1 MGLSGA
7 WRLDAPIP
15 DVAAI
20 EEAWGGSP
28 FGALQLEASDLV
40 SWDSALLVYLARV
53 RRWCSQR
60 QVALDT
66 AALPAGL
73 RRLLELSTR
82 KPVQAQAPEAA
93 ACSRLAALGHQ
104 ALHIWHEIVSILSFF
119 GETTLSVAR
128 LLSGRAYFRRLD
140 FALAVRQCGPNA
152 LGIVATISVLVGMI
166 LAFVGATELRMFGA
180 EIYVA
185 NLVGTGMTLEM
196 GALMTG
202 IILAGRTGAAFAAQL
217 GSMQVNE
224 EIDALQTFGV
234 SISDYLVLPR
244 LAALV
249 LMTPL
254 LVVYADIMGI
264 GGGMLVGT
272 CMLGVSPRVFLHQA
286 LSQVT
291 LWICAQGLIKGTSFG
306 IVVALA
312 GCLRG
317 MRCGRSASA
326 VGEAATDAVV
336 TAIVWIVVTDA
347 VWTFIFMV
355 T

>member
-1 MGLSGA
+1 
-7 WRLDAPIP
+7 
-15 DVAAI
+15 
-20 EEAWGGSP
+20 
-28 FGALQLEASDLV
+28 
-40 SWDSALLVYLARV
+40 
-53 RRWCSQR
+53 
-60 QVALDT
+60 
-66 AALPAGL
+66 
-73 RRLLELSTR
+73 
-82 KPVQAQAPEAA
+82 
-93 ACSRLAALGHQ
+93 
-104 ALHIWHEIVSILSFF
+104 
-119 GETTLSVAR
+119 
-128 LLSGRAYFRRLD
+128 
-140 FALAVRQCGPNA
+140 
-152 LGIVATISVLVGMI
+152 
-166 LAFVGATELRMFGA
+166 VGATELRMFGA